1 MQYGIWSNGIGLSK
15 KIKNAFDD
23 LINVDVHTEI
33 GSLMCQKTLI
43 KKSGSLTTSGY
54 YRAVVPTGDVYFFSK
69 TSSEILKRSIA
80 DGTYSKVR
88 DGSNGPFKGAAY
100 YRNYLYY
107 TMDGY
112 LGRYDFGS
120 VAGSPST
127 SVSSSLSTS
136 PSSSLSISVSS
147 SPSVS
152 SSISHSPSASPS
164 VSPSSGTPSWNDSYQ
179 VLTTGVEHP
188 LFQFDLILY
197 IGNGYNVA
205 SLDDSGTFSSS
216 VLDQNVEDEIFALI
230 NLGDDL
236 LTLSNP
242 GSYINESSIT
252 RWNTYSDSWSYKDT
266 IKQKGA
272 YAFLDSDNY
281 VHVVCV
287 SGDIYLY
294 NGAKLETFSN
304 IRDAATTTGHQLT
317 TNFQGKPLIANGGR
331 IFSLH
336 RKNRNM
342 PFALVGE
349 YTCSAGVDAT
359 IHSIVACGD
368 QLIVSWEYNGTY
380 GIDEISSSYY
390 ANARIITPRFRKANK
405 VEVFYDDLNGAS
417 IGIYSRLDGET
428 NWTSHEVI
436 DDSDD
441 RRCVR
446 TVDDMLIKSGGQA
459 LITITPSGTSSPVLD
474 YINVE

>member
-1 MQYGIWSNGIGLSK
+1 MQYGQWFNGIGLSK

-33 GSLMCQKTLI
+33 GSLMCQKTLT
-43 KKSGSLTTSGY
+43 KKSGSLATSGY
-54 YRAVVPTGDVYFFSK
+54 YQAVVPNGDVYFFSK
-69 TSSEILKRSIA
+69 TSSEILKRAVST
-80 DGTYSKVR
+80 GVYSKVR
-88 DGSNGPFKGAAY
+88 DGSGGAFKGAAY

-107 TMDGY
+107 SMDSY

-127 SVSSSLSTS
+127 SLSVSSSVSAS
-136 PSSSLSISVSS
+136 PSPTASQSTSVSS
-147 SPSVS
+147 SPSP
-152 SSISHSPSASPS
+152 SISASPS
-164 VSPSSGTPSWNDSYQ
+164 VGTPSWDDSFQ
-179 VLTTGVEHP
+179 VLTAGVQHP
-188 LFQFDLILY
+188 LFQFDQILY

-205 SLDDSGTFSSS
+205 SVDDSGTFSSS
-216 VLDQNVEDEIFALI
+216 VLDQNVEDEIFALT

-252 RWNTYSDSWSYKDT
+252 RWNTYSDSWSYKDV

-294 NGAKLETFSN
+294 NGSKLEIFSN
-304 IRDAATTTGHQLT
+304 IRDAVTTTGHQLT
-317 TNFQGKPLIANGGR
+317 TNFKGKPLIANGGR

-336 RKNRNM
+336 RKNRNL

-359 IHSIVACGD
+359 IHSIVSCGD
-368 QLIVSWEYNGTY
+368 TIVVSWEYSGTY
-380 GIDEISSSYY
+380 GIDEIDTNYY
-390 ANARIITPRFRKANK
+390 ANARIITPRFTKANCVK
-405 VEVFYDDLNGAS
+405 VFYDDLNSAS
-417 IGIYSRLDGET
+417 IGIYTRLDGET
-428 NWTSHEVI
+428 DWTAHTVL
-436 DDSDD
+436 DDSEDN
-441 RRCVR
+441 RCVR
-446 TVDDMLIKSGGQA
+446 TVDDMLIKSGAQA
-459 LITITPSGTSSPVLD
+459 LITVTPAGTATPVLD
-474 YINVE
+474 YISVE